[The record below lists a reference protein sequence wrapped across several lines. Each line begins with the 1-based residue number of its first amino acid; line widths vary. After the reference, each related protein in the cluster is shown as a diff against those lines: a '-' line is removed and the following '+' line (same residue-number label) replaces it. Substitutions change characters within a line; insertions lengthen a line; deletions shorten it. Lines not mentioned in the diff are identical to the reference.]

1 MSIYIFT
8 WEERRCGAVRGMRRR
23 RSSELA
29 SRGKKTLTFARNNT
43 ATYVLSFR
51 GEKKKK
57 LCVFLKRFAGLFCD
71 PGTRVTRK
79 EFGSELSM
87 TPTLVLGQIAVS
99 FLTRVWDTYACS
111 QRVTQQLNHSWKNE
125 YVLSRLLQWHLNH
138 WRYNTLSFHE

>member
-1 MSIYIFT
+1 M
-8 WEERRCGAVRGMRRR
+8 RGMRRR

-29 SRGKKTLTFARNNT
+29 SQGKKTLTCARNNT

-79 EFGSELSM
+79 EFGSELSV
-87 TPTLVLGQIAVS
+87 TSTHDPSPATNRRKLS
-99 FLTRVWDTYACS
+99 YASVGYLCMQS
-111 QRVTQQLNHSWKNE
+111 KGYATAES
-125 YVLSRLLQWHLNH
+125 
-138 WRYNTLSFHE
+138 